1 MCGGTWAAAAVKRR
15 YRHRTNNS
23 FSTKNYGDRIKIRYT
38 LMNLPQYRLGIILQA
53 AILLIAITNISVVV
67 VAQEEISTTSSPT
80 PKITT
85 NNEATNQN
93 QSISPISP
101 STTLAPFLPVTNAP
115 IVSEAPMTASPTIS
129 PSLPPA
135 PLVSFIGWFIFIL

>member
-1 MCGGTWAAAAVKRR
+1 MCGGTWAAAAAVRR
-15 YRHRTNNS
+15 RRHRMTNS
-23 FSTKNYGDRIKIRYT
+23 SIKKYGDRIKIRYT
-38 LMNLPQYRLGIILQA
+38 LMNHPQYRLGIILQA

-67 VAQEEISTTSSPT
+67 VAQEDISTTSSPT

-85 NNEATNQN
+85 NNETTD

-101 STTLAPFLPVTNAP
+101 STTLAPFLPVTNSP
-115 IVSEAPMTASPTIS
+115 IVSEAPITASPTIS

-135 PLVSFIGWFIFIL
+135 PLVSLLIGFYLY

>member
-1 MCGGTWAAAAVKRR
+1 MCGSTGAATAVKRR
-15 YRHRTNNS
+15 HRHRLNNS

-67 VAQEEISTTSSPT
+67 VAAQEEISTTSSPT
-80 PKITT
+80 TKITT
-85 NNEATNQN
+85 NNEATNQ
-93 QSISPISP
+93 SISPISP
-101 STTLAPFLPVTNAP
+101 SSRTLAPFLPVTNAP

-135 PLVSFIGWFIFIL
+135 PLVSFIDWFL

>member
-15 YRHRTNNS
+15 YRHRLNNS
-23 FSTKNYGDRIKIRYT
+23 SIEKYYGDRIKIRYT
-38 LMNLPQYRLGIILQA
+38 LMNLSQYRLGIILQA
-53 AILLIAITNISVVV
+53 AVLLIAIANISVVV
-67 VAQEEISTTSSPT
+67 VAQEDIISTTSSPT
-80 PKITT
+80 PKITN
-85 NNEATNQN
+85 NNED

-135 PLVSFIGWFIFIL
+135 PLVSFIDWFLFIL